1 VRKTIVY
8 DTIDCDP
15 ALVARGDPAKVIQI
29 VVNLLS
35 NSVKFTHPGGQM
47 EIGCAATDDVVQLY
61 VSDTGVG
68 IPEDKLEA
76 IFDPFFQV
84 NSGLAGRD
92 SGVGL
97 GLAISRDLARAMHG
111 DLTVES
117 ELGVGS
123 RFTLTLPS
131 ARHDSP

>member
-1 VRKTIVY
+1 MG
-8 DTIDCDP
+8 C
-15 ALVARGDPAKVIQI
+15 VAA
-29 VVNLLS
+29 
-35 NSVKFTHPGGQM
+35 
-47 EIGCAATDDVVQLY
+47 DDAIHFY

-68 IPEDKLEA
+68 IPADKLEA

-84 NSGLAGRD
+84 NGGLAGRD

-117 ELGVGS
+117 ELGLGS
-123 RFTLTLPS
+123 RFTLTLPGAS
-131 ARHDSP
+131 RLLANSSGR